1 MFPALGS
8 CIWEQQGR
16 CSETIWSP
24 RCGRL
29 QDNTC
34 NLPRRVGLRGLA
46 RSASLLAGSGT
57 ALKPCHCS
65 ATGFGTPSQK
75 HRNSSLSDPVSWK
88 ELGNSNVIR
97 TGVKESRNKSS
108 NQRQEGKKIKTSTST
123 TAACPLNAP
132 PAAASSRHHVLLP
145 AASQARS
152 DLSHPPPEDRRA
164 THQHTTPDFPSS
176 ILFFSMS

>member
-1 MFPALGS
+1 M
-8 CIWEQQGR
+8 
-16 CSETIWSP
+16 
-24 RCGRL
+24 
-29 QDNTC
+29 
-34 NLPRRVGLRGLA
+34 GLRGLA

-123 TAACPLNAP
+123 TAAYPLNAP

-164 THQHTTPDFPSS
+164 THQHTTPDFPPSAH
-176 ILFFSMS
+176 FFSMS